1 MQMTTRVHQ
10 WHYLSFLNRPL
21 LLPCTC
27 SNTIA
32 IRKPTTATAMLD
44 NAREGGGDKI
54 TTSLT
59 TRLLSH
65 HKSTSLVQRI
75 LPSSKREIQKIITL
89 MFDSPRNFFRS
100 MLRPPSL
107 WSTFPHSNHATLQSL
122 LDRFGELHSKESSG
136 NVCSFSLIFIE
147 EGEYVAVVRRR
158 L

>member
-32 IRKPTTATAMLD
+32 RRKPTTATAMLD

-75 LPSSKREIQKIITL
+75 LPSSKREILLT
-89 MFDSPRNFFRS
+89 FDSPRNFFRS

-107 WSTFPHSNHATLQSL
+107 WLTFPHSNHATLQSL

-136 NVCSFSLIFIE
+136 NVRSFSLIFIE